1 MKGKYITTSLML
13 AVLAG
18 GKNGISVLVDEA
30 PAATADHTL
39 IWSKENPITQPSAL
53 QLQGRDELKM
63 A

>member
-18 GKNGISVLVDEA
+18 GKNGISVLVDET
-30 PAATADHTL
+30 PAATVDHAL
-39 IWSKENPITQPSAL
+39 IWSKETQTAKQTAL
-53 QLQGRDELKM
+53 QMQGRDELKM

>member
-18 GKNGISVLVDEA
+18 GKNGNSVLVDET

-39 IWSKENPITQPSAL
+39 IWSKENKTAQQTTL
-53 QLQGRDELKM
+53 QMQGRDELKM